1 MGTLCLVLV
10 ILQLSWSLS
19 SSVAPPS
26 SHLCL
31 PHQRDAL
38 LHFKTTI
45 SVDCDYY
52 FDGDVY
58 PKIDIES
65 WNKSIDCCS
74 WEGVEC
80 DNVTGHVIGI
90 DLSHSCLVGSLF
102 ANNSLFQLQ
111 NLQWLDLS
119 FNRLGGSLLENT
131 SSLFHFHGL
140 QRLNL
145 ADNFFYGT
153 ISSNLFSQLVSLTHL
168 NLSYNGFYGLI
179 PHQTNLLASLVSLDL
194 SFYSFELR
202 FDGQGFDMLAR
213 NLTKLRNLV
222 LDHADMSDVAL
233 TSFLNLSSSLEH
245 LSLSRCNLLGE
256 FPTQVFQLPNLK
268 VLDLSMN
275 ENLTGY
281 LPNTSWSSG
290 LELLDLSHC
299 GFRGSIPASFG
310 NLTQIISVDLKGNS
324 LEGQIP
330 DVFGNLRTLTSLSFS
345 SCNFSGPL
353 PITIFN
359 LTKITRLDLINNHL
373 EGPLPNHVS
382 ELQFLEELL
391 LYNNSISGGVPSWL
405 FALPSLLE
413 LDLSCNKLVGPIDR
427 IQKLSSIQFVHL
439 RYNNIGGSIPYS
451 IFDLV
456 NLISL
461 DLSSNNLSGPIPG
474 SIFDLVNL
482 HSLNLSSNKLSGP
495 LPDFNCDLVNLTSLD
510 LSSNNL
516 SGPIPDFN
524 CDLVSLT
531 SLDLSS
537 NNLSGVIKSDMLSK
551 LTSLEFLYV
560 SSNSLLSLSTSG
572 NDVNYSFPRL
582 ESVNFSGCSV
592 RQFPNFFRTSNL
604 KSLDLSNNMI
614 SGGISKWEAEGWE
627 VLIWLDLSHNFL
639 TALEQFPGNN
649 LRYLN
654 LHSNLLQGPILS
666 TCLNP
671 QIPILRGLEFFIIS
685 ENKLTGNFP
694 ASICNLSSLVLLDL
708 SENSL
713 SGIIPDCLEN
723 LSHLEILDL
732 QMNNF
737 IGKIPNSFVNNR
749 LRRLL
754 LNDNRLEGLVPSSLA
769 NSTSLE
775 LLNLGN
781 NKLMDR
787 FPHWLASIS
796 SLQVLILRFNRFY
809 GSLPHSIASSDFS
822 ALRIIDL
829 SANEF
834 TGTLSTKLL
843 RNLRAMKDKPRKWLT
858 SSNSYLFGM
867 IKDSF
872 IYEIPVN
879 VTTKRLEIELRKTWD
894 IFISMDLSNNQFF
907 GEIPED
913 VGQLISLQMLN
924 FSHNNFTGPI
934 PASFGNLVALE
945 SLDLSSNKL
954 NGGIP
959 SQMTNLT
966 FLEVLNLSNNNF
978 VGPIPY
984 GNQFD
989 TFDND
994 SYNGNLGLCGL
1005 PLSKQCINH
1014 QGPDPPSPLVV
1025 EHEGSKIPFFW
1036 QVVMM
1041 GYGSGVVIGLS
1052 LGYIVFTTGRPWWF
1066 VRKVERDWQYNFT
1079 KWVRRN
1085 KGRRN

>member
-1 MGTLCLVLV
+1 MGILCLVLV

-45 SVDCDYY
+45 SVDCFRDP
-52 FDGDVY
+52 Y
-58 PKIDIES
+58 PKIDVES

-90 DLSHSCLVGSLF
+90 DLSHSCLDGSLF
-102 ANNSLFQLQ
+102 ANNSLFQLH

-119 FNRLGGSLLENT
+119 SNNLGGSLLENT
-131 SSLFHFHGL
+131 SCLFRFHGL

-145 ADNFFYGT
+145 AYNVFTGT
-153 ISSNLFSQLVSLTHL
+153 ISSKLFSQLVSLTHL
-168 NLSYNGFYGLI
+168 NLSNNGFYGLI
-179 PHQTNLLASLVSLDL
+179 PHQISLLSSLVSLDL
-194 SFYSFELR
+194 SFYGYESR

-213 NLTKLRNLV
+213 NLTKLRNLA
-222 LDHADMSDVAL
+222 LDDVDMSDVAL
-233 TSFLNLSSSLEH
+233 TSFLNLSSSLGH
-245 LSLSRCNLLGE
+245 LSLSACNLHGE
-256 FPTQVFQLPNLK
+256 LPTQVFQLPNLK
-268 VLDLSMN
+268 ALGLSEN
-275 ENLTGY
+275 EKLTGY
-281 LPNTSWSSG
+281 LPNTNWSNG
-290 LELLDLSHC
+290 LELLDLSDC

-310 NLTQIISVDLKGNS
+310 NLTQIISVDLSGNS

-330 DVFGNLRTLTSLSFS
+330 AVFGNLRKLTYLSFS
-345 SCNFSGPL
+345 SCNLSGPL

-359 LTKITRLDLINNHL
+359 LTRITRLDLSNNHL

-382 ELQFLEELL
+382 ELQFLEELRL
-391 LYNNSISGGVPSWL
+391 DDNSISGGVPSWL
-405 FALPSLLE
+405 F
-413 LDLSCNKLVGPIDR
+413 
-427 IQKLSSIQFVHL
+427 
-439 RYNNIGGSIPYS
+439 
-451 IFDLV
+451 
-456 NLISL
+456 
-461 DLSSNNLSGPIPG
+461 
-474 SIFDLVNL
+474 
-482 HSLNLSSNKLSGP
+482 
-495 LPDFNCDLVNLTSLD
+495 DLVNLTSLD

-516 SGPIPDFN
+516 SG
-524 CDLVSLT
+524 
-531 SLDLSS
+531 
-537 NNLSGVIKSDMLSK
+537 VIKPDMLSK
-551 LTSLEFLYV
+551 LTSLMLLYV

-572 NDVNYSFPRL
+572 NDVNYSFPQLRT
-582 ESVNFSGCSV
+582 VNFSGCSV

-604 KSLDLSNNMI
+604 KALDLSNNMI

-627 VLIWLDLSHNFL
+627 RLKWLDLSQNFL

-649 LRYLN
+649 MEYLN

-671 QIPILRGLEFFIIS
+671 QTPILKELQAFIIS
-685 ENKLTGNFP
+685 ENKLTGNVP
-694 ASICNLSSLVLLDL
+694 SSICNWSSLVLLDL
-708 SENSL
+708 SGNSL
-713 SGIIPDCLEN
+713 SGTIPDCLEN
-723 LSHLEILDL
+723 LCGTLDL

-737 IGKIPNSFVNNR
+737 SGKIPNSFANIG

-754 LNDNRLEGLVPSSLA
+754 LNDNQLEGLVPSSLA

-781 NKLMDR
+781 NKLTDR
-787 FPHWLASIS
+787 FPPWLASLS

-809 GSLPHSIASSDFS
+809 GSLPHSVASSNFS

-843 RNLRAMKDKPRKWLT
+843 RNLRGMKDKPREWLT
-858 SSNSYLFGM
+858 SEYSYIFQYFQF
-867 IKDSF
+867 SF
-872 IYEIPVN
+872 IYENHVN
-879 VTTKRLEIELRKTWD
+879 VTTKRLEVELTKTCD
-894 IFISMDLSNNQFF
+894 IFISMDLSNNQFS
-907 GEIPED
+907 GEIPDD

-934 PASFGNLVALE
+934 PTSLGNLVALE
-945 SLDLSSNKL
+945 SLDLSSNKFS
-954 NGGIP
+954 GGIP
-959 SQMTNLT
+959 PQMTNLT
-966 FLEVLNLSNNNF
+966 FLEVLNLSNNNL
-978 VGPIPY
+978 VGPIPH

-994 SYNGNLGLCGL
+994 SYSGNLGLCGL
-1005 PLSKQCINH
+1005 PLSKQCVNF

-1025 EHEGSKIPFFW
+1025 EHGGSKIPFFW

-1041 GYGSGVVIGLS
+1041 GYGSGVVMGLS

-1079 KWVRRN
+1079 KWVQRNKVRRN
-1085 KGRRN
+1085 

>member
-1 MGTLCLVLV
+1 MGSLCLVLV

-19 SSVAPPS
+19 SSVAHPS
-26 SHLCL
+26 SHLYL
-31 PHQRDAL
+31 PHERDAL

-52 FDGDVY
+52 FDGDAY

-80 DNVTGHVIGI
+80 DNVTGYVIGI
-90 DLSHSCLVGSLF
+90 DLSHSCLHGYLF

-111 NLQWLDLS
+111 NLQWLDLN
-119 FNRLGGSLLENT
+119 FNSLGGSLLENT

-140 QRLNL
+140 QLLNL
-145 ADNFFYGT
+145 ADNFFYGI
-153 ISSNLFSQLVSLTHL
+153 ISSKIFSQLVSLTHL
-168 NLSYNGFYGLI
+168 NLSYNGFDGLI
-179 PHQTNLLASLVSLDL
+179 PHQINLLSSLVSLDL

-202 FDGQGFDMLAR
+202 FDGQGFDMLAT
-213 NLTKLRNLV
+213 NLTKLRNLM
-222 LDHADMSDVAL
+222 LDHVDMSDVAL

-245 LSLSRCNLLGE
+245 LSLSRY
-256 FPTQVFQLPNLK
+256 
-268 VLDLSMN
+268 LSMN

-330 DVFGNLRTLTSLSFS
+330 DVFGNLRKLTSLRFS

-353 PITIFN
+353 SITIFN

-391 LYNNSISGGVPSWL
+391 LFNNSISGGVLSWL
-405 FALPSLLE
+405 FTLPSLLE
-413 LDLSCNKLVGPIDR
+413 LDLSCNKLVGPIDQ

-451 IFDLV
+451 IFDLA

-474 SIFDLVNL
+474 SIFDL
-482 HSLNLSSNKLSGP
+482 LSGP
-495 LPDFNCDLVNLTSLD
+495 MPDFNCDLVNLTSLD
-510 LSSNNL
+510 
-516 SGPIPDFN
+516 F
-524 CDLVSLT
+524 LT

-572 NDVNYSFPRL
+572 NYVNYSFPRL

-592 RQFPNFFRTSNL
+592 RQFSNFFRTSNL

-614 SGGISKWEAEGWE
+614 SGGISKWEVEGWE
-627 VLIWLDLSHNFL
+627 VLLWLDLSHNFL

-649 LRYLN
+649 LLYLCC
-654 LHSNLLQGPILS
+654 SNRVGSVTRKNARVLTRFGPILS

-671 QIPILRGLEFFIIS
+671 QIPILKELKFFIIS

-713 SGIIPDCLEN
+713 SGTIPDCLEN
-723 LSHLEILDL
+723 LSHLETLDL

-749 LRRLL
+749 LSSLL
-754 LNDNRLEGLVPSSLA
+754 LNDNQLEGLVPSSLA

-787 FPHWLASIS
+787 FPHWLASLS

-843 RNLRAMKDKPRKWLT
+843 RNLRAMKDKPKKWLN
-858 SSNSYLFGM
+858 SSNSYLFGI
-867 IKDSF
+867 IK
-872 IYEIPVN
+872 
-879 VTTKRLEIELRKTWD
+879 TTL
-894 IFISMDLSNNQFF
+894 
-907 GEIPED
+907 
-913 VGQLISLQMLN
+913 
-924 FSHNNFTGPI
+924 
-934 PASFGNLVALE
+934 FGNLVALE

-954 NGGIP
+954 SGGIP

-966 FLEVLNLSNNNF
+966 FLEVLNLSNNNL

-984 GNQFD
+984 ENQFD

-994 SYNGNLGLCGL
+994 SYSGNLGLCGL
-1005 PLSKQCINH
+1005 PLYKQCVNH

-1085 KGRRN
+1085 KVRIN

>member
-1 MGTLCLVLV
+1 MGSLCLVLV

-19 SSVAPPS
+19 STVAPPS

-45 SVDCDYY
+45 SVDCDDY
-52 FDGDVY
+52 FDGDAY

-102 ANNSLFQLQ
+102 ASNSLFQLH

-119 FNRLGGSLLENT
+119 SNHFRGSLLENT

-140 QRLNL
+140 RRLNL
-145 ADNFFYGT
+145 ADNAFDGA
-153 ISSNLFSQLVSLTHL
+153 ISTELFSQLVSLTHL
-168 NLSYNGFYGLI
+168 NLSSNGFYGLI
-179 PHQTNLLASLVSLDL
+179 PHQINLLSSLVSLDL
-194 SFYSFELR
+194 SSYGLDLR
-202 FDGQGFDMLAR
+202 FDSQGFDMLAR

-222 LDHADMSDVAL
+222 LDTVDMSDVAL
-233 TSFLNLSSSLEH
+233 TPFLNLSSSLEY
-245 LSLSRCNLLGE
+245 LSLSGCKLHGE

-268 VLDLSMN
+268 VLYLSEN
-275 ENLTGY
+275 ESLTGY

-290 LELLDLSHC
+290 LELLDLSNC

-310 NLTQIISVDLKGNS
+310 NLTQIISVDLSGNS

-330 DVFGNLRTLTSLSFS
+330 DVFGNLRKLTFLSFS
-345 SCNFSGPL
+345 SCSLSGPL

-359 LTKITRLDLINNHL
+359 LTKITSLDLSSNHL

-382 ELQFLEELL
+382 ELQLLEELGL
-391 LYNNSISGGVPSWL
+391 SNNSISGVVPFWL
-405 FALPSLLE
+405 FTLPSLPR
-413 LDLSCNKLVGPIDR
+413 LDLSYNKLVGPIDR
-427 IQKLSSIQFVHL
+427 IQKPSSIQEVHL
-439 RYNNIGGSIPYS
+439 RYNNIGAPIPDS

-456 NLISL
+456 NL
-461 DLSSNNLSGPIPG
+461 
-474 SIFDLVNL
+474 
-482 HSLNLSSNKLSGP
+482 
-495 LPDFNCDLVNLTSLD
+495 TW
-510 LSSNNL
+510 
-516 SGPIPDFN
+516 
-524 CDLVSLT
+524 
-531 SLDLSS
+531 LDLSS

-551 LTSLEFLYV
+551 LTSLEVLDV
-560 SSNSLLSLSTSG
+560 SNNSLLSLSTSG
-572 NDVNYSFPRL
+572 NDVNYSFPQL
-582 ESVNFSGCSV
+582 TTVNFSGCGV

-604 KSLDLSNNMI
+604 ESLDLSNNRI

-627 VLIWLDLSHNFL
+627 GLQWLDLSHNFL

-649 LRYLN
+649 LEKLN

-671 QIPILRGLEFFIIS
+671 QIPILKELEEFIIS
-685 ENKLTGNFP
+685 ENKLTGNVP
-694 ASICNLSSLVLLDL
+694 SSICNLSSLALLDL

-713 SGIIPDCLEN
+713 SGTIPDCLEN
-723 LSHLEILDL
+723 LCYLQTLDL

-737 IGKIPNSFVNNR
+737 IGKIPNSFVNNS
-749 LRRLL
+749 LSRLL
-754 LNDNRLEGLVPSSLA
+754 LNDNQLEGLVPSSLA
-769 NSTSLE
+769 NSTLLE

-781 NKLMDR
+781 NKLTDR
-787 FPHWLASIS
+787 FPRWIASLP
-796 SLQVLILRFNRFY
+796 SLQVLILKFNRFY
-809 GSLPHSIASSDFS
+809 GSLPHSLASSNLS

-843 RNLRAMKDKPRKWLT
+843 QNLKAMKDKPREWLN
-858 SSNSYLFGM
+858 SSYTNFFGVV
-867 IKDSF
+867 DVSS

-879 VTTKRLEIELRKTWD
+879 VTTKGLEMELTKTLD
-894 IFISMDLSNNQFF
+894 IFISMDLSNNQFS

-913 VGQLISLQMLN
+913 VGRLISLQMLN
-924 FSHNNFTGPI
+924 FSYNNFTGPI
-934 PASFGNLVALE
+934 PASFRNLVALE
-945 SLDLSSNKL
+945 SLDLSSNKFS
-954 NGGIP
+954 GGIP
-959 SQMTNLT
+959 SQMTKLT
-966 FLEVLNLSNNNF
+966 FLAVLNLSNNKL
-978 VGPIPY
+978 VGPIPH

-994 SYNGNLGLCGL
+994 SYSGNLGLCGL
-1005 PLSKQCINH
+1005 PLSKQCVNH
-1014 QGPDPPSPLVV
+1014 RGPDPPSPLVV

-1079 KWVRRN
+1079 KWVQRNKVRRN
-1085 KGRRN
+1085 

>member
-1 MGTLCLVLV
+1 MGILCLVLV

-45 SVDCDYY
+45 SVDCFRDP
-52 FDGDVY
+52 Y
-58 PKIDIES
+58 PKIDVES

-90 DLSHSCLVGSLF
+90 DLSHSCLDGSLF
-102 ANNSLFQLQ
+102 ANNSLFQLH

-119 FNRLGGSLLENT
+119 SNYLRGSLLENT
-131 SSLFHFHGL
+131 SCLFRFHGL

-145 ADNFFYGT
+145 ADNGFNGT
-153 ISSNLFSQLVSLTHL
+153 ISSKLFSQLVSLTHL
-168 NLSYNGFYGLI
+168 NLSYNRYYGLI
-179 PHQTNLLASLVSLDL
+179 PQQINLRSSLVSLDL
-194 SFYSFELR
+194 SFNSFKSR

-213 NLTKLRNLV
+213 NLTKLRSLV
-222 LDHADMSDVAL
+222 LDTVDMSDVAL

-245 LSLSRCNLLGE
+245 LSLNWCKLHGE
-256 FPTQVFQLPNLK
+256 LPTQVFQLPNLK
-268 VLDLSMN
+268 VLDLSVN

-281 LPNTSWSSG
+281 LPNTNWSRG
-290 LELLDLSHC
+290 LELLDLSNC

-310 NLTQIISVDLKGNS
+310 NLTQIISLDLQGNS

-330 DVFGNLRTLTSLSFS
+330 DVFGNHRKLTYLSFS
-345 SCNFSGPL
+345 SCNLSGPL

-359 LTKITRLDLINNHL
+359 LTRITRLHLSNNHL

-382 ELQFLEELL
+382 GLHFLEDLW
-391 LYNNSISGGVPSWL
+391 LYGNSISGGVPSWL
-405 FALPSLLE
+405 F
-413 LDLSCNKLVGPIDR
+413 
-427 IQKLSSIQFVHL
+427 
-439 RYNNIGGSIPYS
+439 
-451 IFDLV
+451 
-456 NLISL
+456 
-461 DLSSNNLSGPIPG
+461 
-474 SIFDLVNL
+474 
-482 HSLNLSSNKLSGP
+482 
-495 LPDFNCDLVNLTSLD
+495 DLVNLTSLD

-516 SGPIPDFN
+516 SG
-524 CDLVSLT
+524 
-531 SLDLSS
+531 
-537 NNLSGVIKSDMLSK
+537 VIKPDMLSK
-551 LTSLEFLYV
+551 LTSLMLLYV

-572 NDVNYSFPRL
+572 NDVNYSFPQLRT
-582 ESVNFSGCSV
+582 VDFSGCSV
-592 RQFPNFFRTSNL
+592 RQFPNFFQTSNL
-604 KSLDLSNNMI
+604 EELDLSNNMI

-627 VLIWLDLSHNFL
+627 GLRSLDLSHNFL

-649 LRYLN
+649 LGYLN

-671 QIPILRGLEFFIIS
+671 QIPILEELEEFIIS

-694 ASICNLSSLVLLDL
+694 SSICNWSSLVVLDL

-713 SGIIPDCLEN
+713 SGTIPDCLGN
-723 LSHLEILDL
+723 LSNLDILDL
-732 QMNNF
+732 EMNNF
-737 IGKIPNSFVNNR
+737 IGKIPNSFANNG
-749 LRRLL
+749 LRHLL
-754 LNDNRLEGLVPSSLA
+754 LNDNQLEGLVPSSLA

-775 LLNLGN
+775 ILNLGN
-781 NKLMDR
+781 NKLTDR
-787 FPHWLASIS
+787 FPRWLASLS

-809 GSLPHSIASSDFS
+809 GSLPHSVASSNFS

-843 RNLRAMKDKPRKWLT
+843 QNLRAMKDKPREWLT
-858 SSNSYLFGM
+858 LYFVEYPELPF
-867 IKDSF
+867 K
-872 IYEIPVN
+872 YVKHVN
-879 VTTKRLEIELRKTWD
+879 VTTKRLEMELTKTSD
-894 IFISMDLSNNQFF
+894 IFISMDLSNNQLS
-907 GEIPED
+907 GEIPKD

-934 PASFGNLVALE
+934 PTSFGNLVELE
-945 SLDLSSNKL
+945 SLDLSSNKFS
-954 NGGIP
+954 GGIP
-959 SQMTNLT
+959 SQMVNLI
-966 FLEVLNLSNNNF
+966 FLEVLNLSNNNL
-978 VGPIPY
+978 VGPIPH

-989 TFDND
+989 TFDNG
-994 SYNGNLGLCGL
+994 SYSCNLGLCGF
-1005 PLSKQCINH
+1005 PLSKQCVNH
-1014 QGPDPPSPLVV
+1014 QGSDPPLPLVV
-1025 EHEGSKIPFFW
+1025 EHERSKIPFFW

-1066 VRKVERDWQYNFT
+1066 VRKVERDWQYNFM
-1079 KWVRRN
+1079 KWVQRNKVRRN
-1085 KGRRN
+1085 

>member
-1 MGTLCLVLV
+1 MGSLCLVLV

-19 SSVAPPS
+19 STVAPPS

-45 SVDCDYY
+45 SVDCFRDS
-52 FDGDVY
+52 Y

-102 ANNSLFQLQ
+102 ANNSLSQLH

-119 FNRLGGSLLENT
+119 SNNLEGFLLENT

-140 QRLNL
+140 RRLNL
-145 ADNFFYGT
+145 ADNAFDGA
-153 ISSNLFSQLVSLTHL
+153 ISTELFIQLVSLTHL
-168 NLSYNGFYGLI
+168 NLSSNGFYGLI
-179 PHQTNLLASLVSLDL
+179 PHNINLLSSLVSLDL
-194 SFYSFELR
+194 SSYGLDLR
-202 FDGQGFDMLAR
+202 FDSQGFDMLAT

-222 LDHADMSDVAL
+222 LDTVDMSDVAL
-233 TSFLNLSSSLEH
+233 TPFLNLSSSLEH
-245 LSLSRCNLLGE
+245 LSLSGCKLHGE

-268 VLDLSMN
+268 VLYLSEN
-275 ENLTGY
+275 ESLTGF

-290 LELLDLSHC
+290 LELLDLSNC

-310 NLTQIISVDLKGNS
+310 NLTQIISVDLSGNS

-330 DVFGNLRTLTSLSFS
+330 DVFGNLRKLTFLSFS
-345 SCNFSGPL
+345 SCSLSGPL

-359 LTKITRLDLINNHL
+359 LTKITRLDLSSNHL

-382 ELQFLEELL
+382 ELQLLEELGL
-391 LYNNSISGGVPSWL
+391 SNNSISGVVPSWL
-405 FALPSLLE
+405 FTLPSLPR
-413 LDLSCNKLVGPIDR
+413 LDLSYNKLVGPIDR
-427 IQKLSSIQFVHL
+427 IQKPSSIQEVHL
-439 RYNNIGGSIPYS
+439 RYNNIGGPIPDS
-451 IFDLV
+451 FFDLV
-456 NLISL
+456 NLTWL
-461 DLSSNNLSGPIPG
+461 DLSSNNLSGA
-474 SIFDLVNL
+474 
-482 HSLNLSSNKLSGP
+482 
-495 LPDFNCDLVNLTSLD
+495 
-510 LSSNNL
+510 
-516 SGPIPDFN
+516 
-524 CDLVSLT
+524 
-531 SLDLSS
+531 
-537 NNLSGVIKSDMLSK
+537 IKSDMLSK
-551 LTSLEFLYV
+551 LTSLEVLDV
-560 SSNSLLSLSTSG
+560 SNNSLLSLSTSG
-572 NDVNYSFPRL
+572 NDVNYSFPQL
-582 ESVNFSGCSV
+582 TTVNFSGCSV
-592 RQFPNFFRTSNL
+592 RQFPSFFRTSNL
-604 KSLDLSNNMI
+604 ESLDLSNNRI

-627 VLIWLDLSHNFL
+627 GLQWLDLSHYFL

-649 LRYLN
+649 LGKLN

-671 QIPILRGLEFFIIS
+671 QIPILKELEEFIIS
-685 ENKLTGNFP
+685 ENKLTGNVP
-694 ASICNLSSLVLLDL
+694 SSICNVSSLALLDL

-713 SGIIPDCLEN
+713 SGTIPDYLR
-723 LSHLEILDL
+723 
-732 QMNNF
+732 MNNF
-737 IGKIPNSFVNNR
+737 IGKIPNSFVNNS
-749 LRRLL
+749 LSRLL
-754 LNDNRLEGLVPSSLA
+754 LNDNQLEGLVPSSLVY
-769 NSTSLE
+769 STSLE
-775 LLNLGN
+775 ILNLGN
-781 NKLMDR
+781 NKLTDR
-787 FPHWLASIS
+787 FPRWIASLP

-809 GSLPHSIASSDFS
+809 GSLPHSIASSNFS
-822 ALRIIDL
+822 ALRIIDI

-843 RNLRAMKDKPRKWLT
+843 RNLKAMKDKPREWLN
-858 SSNSYLFGM
+858 SSYTDIFG
-867 IKDSF
+867 IVDVSC

-879 VTTKRLEIELRKTWD
+879 VTTKGLEMGLTKTLD
-894 IFISMDLSNNQFF
+894 IFVSMDLSNNQFS
-907 GEIPED
+907 GEILED
-913 VGQLISLQMLN
+913 VGRLISLQMLN

-945 SLDLSSNKL
+945 SLDLSSNKFS
-954 NGGIP
+954 GGIP

-966 FLEVLNLSNNNF
+966 FLAVLNLSNNKL
-978 VGPIPY
+978 VGPIPH

-994 SYNGNLGLCGL
+994 SYSGNLGLCGL
-1005 PLSKQCINH
+1005 PLSKQCVNH
-1014 QGPDPPSPLVV
+1014 RGPDPPSPLVV

-1079 KWVRRN
+1079 KWVQRNKVRRN
-1085 KGRRN
+1085 

>member
-1 MGTLCLVLV
+1 MGSLCLVLV

-26 SHLCL
+26 SHLYL
-31 PHQRDAL
+31 PHERDAL

-52 FDGDVY
+52 FDGDAY

-74 WEGVEC
+74 WEAVEC
-80 DNVTGHVIGI
+80 DNVTGYVIGI
-90 DLSHSCLVGSLF
+90 DLSHSCLHGSLF

-111 NLQWLDLS
+111 NLQWLDLN
-119 FNRLGGSLLENT
+119 FNSLGGSLLENT

-140 QRLNL
+140 QLLNL
-145 ADNFFYGT
+145 ADNFFYGI
-153 ISSNLFSQLVSLTHL
+153 ISSKIFSQLVSLTHL
-168 NLSYNGFYGLI
+168 NLSYNGFDGLI
-179 PHQTNLLASLVSLDL
+179 PHQINLLSSLVSLDL

-202 FDGQGFDMLAR
+202 FDGQGFDMLAT
-213 NLTKLRNLV
+213 NLTKLRNLM

-245 LSLSRCNLLGE
+245 LSLS
-256 FPTQVFQLPNLK
+256 
-268 VLDLSMN
+268 
-275 ENLTGY
+275 Y

-290 LELLDLSHC
+290 LE
-299 GFRGSIPASFG
+299 GSIPASFG

-330 DVFGNLRTLTSLSFS
+330 DVFGNLRKLTSLRFS

-353 PITIFN
+353 SITIFN
-359 LTKITRLDLINNHL
+359 LTKITR
-373 EGPLPNHVS
+373 PLPNHVS

-391 LYNNSISGGVPSWL
+391 LFNNSISGG
-405 FALPSLLE
+405 

-451 IFDLV
+451 IFDLA

-495 LPDFNCDLVNLTSLD
+495 MPDFNCDLVNLTSLD

-516 SGPIPDFN
+516 GGPIPDFN
-524 CDLVSLT
+524 CDPLSLT

-592 RQFPNFFRTSNL
+592 RQFSNFFRTSNL

-614 SGGISKWEAEGWE
+614 SGGISKWEVEGWE
-627 VLIWLDLSHNFL
+627 VLLWLDLSHNFL

-649 LRYLN
+649 LLYLCC
-654 LHSNLLQGPILS
+654 SNRVGS
-666 TCLNP
+666 V
-671 QIPILRGLEFFIIS
+671 
-685 ENKLTGNFP
+685 
-694 ASICNLSSLVLLDL
+694 SLVLLDL

-713 SGIIPDCLEN
+713 SGTIPDCLEN
-723 LSHLEILDL
+723 LSHLETLDL

-749 LRRLL
+749 LSSLL
-754 LNDNRLEGLVPSSLA
+754 LNDNQLEGLVPSSLA

-787 FPHWLASIS
+787 FPHWLASLS

-843 RNLRAMKDKPRKWLT
+843 RNLRAMKDKPKKWLN
-858 SSNSYLFGM
+858 SSNSYLFGI
-867 IKDSF
+867 IKTSF

-894 IFISMDLSNNQFF
+894 IFISMDLSNNQFS

-934 PASFGNLVALE
+934 PALFGNLVALE

-954 NGGIP
+954 SGGIP

-966 FLEVLNLSNNNF
+966 FLEVLNLSNNNL

-984 GNQFD
+984 ENQFD

-994 SYNGNLGLCGL
+994 SYSGNLGLCGL
-1005 PLSKQCINH
+1005 PLSKQCVNH

-1085 KGRRN
+1085 KVRRN